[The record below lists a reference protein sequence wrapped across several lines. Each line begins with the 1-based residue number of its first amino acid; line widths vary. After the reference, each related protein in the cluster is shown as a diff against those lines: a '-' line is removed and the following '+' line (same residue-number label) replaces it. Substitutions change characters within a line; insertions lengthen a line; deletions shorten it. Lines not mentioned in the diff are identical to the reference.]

1 MNIWTFGFK
10 TESIF
15 QQVSPHCGSCF
26 TAKYRRHESIENL
39 SPAKISIRSTLKWED
54 PTIIYFHAAQNNSKL
69 RDGIESSDWSTW
81 ISEMHTGEKNSFLSP
96 WIKFSWDYSL
106 NFGMFILSIWS
117 DFGQLNSRKLI
128 WPQLKTNN
136 LDID

>member
-1 MNIWTFGFK
+1 MNICTFGFK

-69 RDGIESSDWSTW
+69 REGIESSDWSTW

-96 WIKFSWDYSL
+96 WIKFS
-106 NFGMFILSIWS
+106 
-117 DFGQLNSRKLI
+117 
-128 WPQLKTNN
+128 
-136 LDID
+136 